1 MYKRQ
6 VYYWCRGLIG
16 FNKSMEAIPNG
27 FIQMISPILILCFA
41 WTLCGLCLLYTSFR
55 HGSQRPQALVAGGD
69 AQGPSPQRRQHV
81 RLVRQQTPGDQRHR
95 QLDVYKRQGD
105 GQP

>member
-1 MYKRQ
+1 MPGSIIAIVFTF

-41 WTLCGLCLLYTSFR
+41 WTCAACAVTMVCR
-55 HGSQRPQALVAGGD
+55 WV
-69 AQGPSPQRRQHV
+69 PS
-81 RLVRQQTPGDQRHR
+81 
-95 QLDVYKRQGD
+95 
-105 GQP
+105 